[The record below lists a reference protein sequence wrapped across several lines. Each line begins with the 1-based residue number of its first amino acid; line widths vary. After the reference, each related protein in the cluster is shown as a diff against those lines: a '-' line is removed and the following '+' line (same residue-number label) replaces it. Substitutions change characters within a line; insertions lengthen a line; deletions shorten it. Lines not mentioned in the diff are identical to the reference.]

1 MDINGSMKNKIKNKW
16 IDYKKPVPPFWRKVG
31 DFALLLCVF
40 LSGSIMSLPIDE
52 QGKLWTIFGLNLIST
67 IIKFWTNTNKDEKNI
82 FINRDLSATSADIN

>member
-1 MDINGSMKNKIKNKW
+1 MNKRWEN
-16 IDYKKPVPPFWRKVG
+16 YKKPTPVKWRKVG

-82 FINRDLSATSADIN
+82 FINRDLSAASADIN